1 MRNIIEKL
9 LANFAKKVVKRYKPR
24 IIAITGSVGKTSTKN
39 AIVAVF
45 KDHFKLRTGRE
56 NYNSEFG
63 VPLTIIDAKSPGRS
77 AMGWFSVLVKGA
89 ILAYGPAKDY
99 PAMLVLEFGVD
110 HPGDMKKLCKIA
122 KPEIGVVTR
131 ISPVHVEH
139 FKDVEHLFQEKGK
152 LIKAVSKKGLS
163 VLNANDEMVRRM
175 SEQSKAKVCLYGFDT
190 GADVK
195 GSAFSDMTKFDDN
208 FEKGEV
214 AAKSMFRVEV
224 NNEKLDVELDN
235 IVGQA
240 ASSAALAA
248 FAVGQHL
255 DLSMQQIA
263 QGLKNYQPM
272 PGRLRL
278 LPGIKGSLLI
288 DDSYNAAPASVIAG
302 LDVLHEFSPVEQAR
316 RIAVLGDMLELGP
329 LSEGEHQRIGRYAVE
344 HGVDLLVTSGE
355 RALDIAHGAKEAGL
369 SEDRIQ
375 SFKDSEE
382 AGRWL
387 DPKVKTGDIVL
398 IKGSQGVRMEKITK
412 ELMLEPLQAKDLLVR
427 QYAPWVDE
435 D

>member
-1 MRNIIEKL
+1 
-9 LANFAKKVVKRYKPR
+9 
-24 IIAITGSVGKTSTKN
+24 
-39 AIVAVF
+39 
-45 KDHFKLRTGRE
+45 
-56 NYNSEFG
+56 
-63 VPLTIIDAKSPGRS
+63 
-77 AMGWFSVLVKGA
+77 
-89 ILAYGPAKDY
+89 
-99 PAMLVLEFGVD
+99 
-110 HPGDMKKLCKIA
+110 
-122 KPEIGVVTR
+122 
-131 ISPVHVEH
+131 VHVEH